1 MIMLSLQTLLLEKS
15 SHDSD
20 MESKIKKRGDGKDFS
35 IPNGI
40 SGKVLVNPLE
50 IIDPKFIGRTSGKII
65 ATVAGSTGYDNRIIA
80 FCRLR
85 RRIIPYKRNF
95 YISKLSLALSNVQ

>member
-1 MIMLSLQTLLLEKS
+1 MIMLSLQPLLLEKS

-20 MESKIKKRGDGKDFS
+20 MESKIKKRMEKDFS

-50 IIDPKFIGRTSGKII
+50 IINPKFVCRAAGKIVT
-65 ATVAGSTGYDNRIIA
+65 TVAGSA
-80 FCRLR
+80 
-85 RRIIPYKRNF
+85 
-95 YISKLSLALSNVQ
+95 

>member
-1 MIMLSLQTLLLEKS
+1 MIMLSSRPLLLEKS

-20 MESKIKKRGDGKDFS
+20 MESKIKKRMEKDFS

-50 IIDPKFIGRTSGKII
+50 IINPKFVCRAAGEIVT
-65 ATVAGSTGYDNRIIA
+65 TVAGSA
-80 FCRLR
+80 
-85 RRIIPYKRNF
+85 
-95 YISKLSLALSNVQ
+95 